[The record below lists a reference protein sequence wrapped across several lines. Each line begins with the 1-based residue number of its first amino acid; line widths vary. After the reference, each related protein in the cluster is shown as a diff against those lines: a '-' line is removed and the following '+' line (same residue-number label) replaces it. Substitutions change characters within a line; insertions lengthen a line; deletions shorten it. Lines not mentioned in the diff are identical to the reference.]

1 LDREYLINMKN
12 VTYPLVSVITPVF
25 NTEAYLQACIDS
37 VFAQA
42 EKNIELIL
50 VDDGSSDNSVSIA
63 KAASELDPRIHF
75 IQQENS
81 GPGAARNLGISL
93 AKGKYLFF
101 LDSDDLI
108 PAKGF
113 SMLIETAEKHGSEIT
128 CGILQSFN
136 SQRRWILPALIN
148 FQNLSIFNIALQSFP
163 NMQQHISPCGKLYL
177 RELICRTNIR
187 FLDKCFWGEDAYF
200 VLNLMRSSSRIT
212 LVSVISYQYR
222 GREGGDTNSLTSQI
236 RPELFA
242 DLERVASM
250 LNSDFKEIDTPEIKD
265 VRDLHFLRSMRYH
278 LARLIK
284 SQPEP
289 SVLESAMQSCQR
301 FLETT
306 QEATTIKFEPANSL
320 AFDLLRLGAFHAGKE
335 LLDKPISSNMLIN
348 ALALLEVEDD
358 IRAVRSIARASL
370 SLIKKPVTGKLESAQ
385 KVIKAVSA
393 ETGILAKKPIS
404 SPSSWHWRI
413 KVAMA
418 RTVSGIS
425 RRFLPDLWLVGER
438 AGDAAQDTG
447 YHFFSWACE
456 NKPKKN
462 VWFVTKKSSHEK
474 MPTHLAQRT
483 LRYGSLRHFIYFFAA
498 RALIYNDSYKD
509 VFYHWQKLAAK
520 KQLPKAEIG
529 VFIQHGIIGTS
540 RIQGYY
546 NYPAMLQ
553 RQQPADLFV
562 VSSSREKSFV
572 TQGLGHPN
580 NNVVITGLSRFDK
593 LPIGFHARACA
604 KPIILFVPTWRNWLR
619 WNTEEAFVS
628 SRFFKETFAWLRS
641 VELQRTLEKNGVKME
656 LLMHH
661 AFSKFSRHFQGVANE
676 NIRIADMNSCNVQ
689 EKLIESSLLVTD
701 YSSIGFDFA
710 YMEKPV
716 VYFQFD
722 REEFLAARG
731 GGFFEMENDLPG
743 PVVRTTQ
750 KLETEIE
757 KIIASDWM
765 MDDASKDKLHLFFD
779 SRDTNNSSRIFN
791 AIDDRLRSQSTKSDF
806 SSRLTSVNAT

>member
-1 LDREYLINMKN
+1 MKHVTHPLI
-12 VTYPLVSVITPVF
+12 SIITPVF

-42 EKNIELIL
+42 EKNVELIL
-50 VDDGSSDNSVSIA
+50 VDDGSSDDSVSIA
-63 KAASELDPRIHF
+63 KAACELNPRIRF
-75 IQQENS
+75 INQENA
-81 GPGAARNLGISL
+81 GPGTARNLGISL

-113 SMLIETAEKHGSEIT
+113 SMLIETAERHASEIT

-136 SQRRWILPALIN
+136 SQRRWILPALID
-148 FQNLSIFNIALQSFP
+148 FQSLSIFNISLQSFP
-163 NMQQHISPCGKLYL
+163 RMQQHVSPCGKLYL
-177 RELICRTNIR
+177 RDFIFRTNIR
-187 FLDKCFWGEDAYF
+187 FLDNCLWGEDSYF
-200 VLNLMRSSSRIT
+200 VLNLMRSSRRIT

-222 GREGGDTNSLTSQI
+222 GREGGDTNSLTSKI

-242 DLERVASM
+242 DLERVALM
-250 LNSDFKEIDTPEIKD
+250 LNSDFREIDTPEIKD

-278 LARLIK
+278 LTRLIK

-306 QEATTIKFEPANSL
+306 HEATTIKFEPANSL

-335 LLDKPISSNMLIN
+335 FLDKPIGFNILLNS
-348 ALALLEVEDD
+348 LALPEVESD

-370 SLIKKPVTGKLESAQ
+370 ALHKKPVTEEFKSTQ
-385 KVIKAVSA
+385 KVGKAVSA
-393 ETGILAKKPIS
+393 KSSALVKKPVP
-404 SPSSWHWRI
+404 SPWLWCI

-418 RTVSGIS
+418 KAVSGII
-425 RRFLPDLWLVGER
+425 RTVLPDLWLVGER
-438 AGDAAQDTG
+438 AGDAVQDTG
-447 YHFFSWACE
+447 YHFFSWMRKNQPE
-456 NKPKKN
+456 RN
-462 VWFVTKKSSHEK
+462 VWFVTKEQNLKK
-474 MPTHLAQRT
+474 IPTHFAQRT
-483 LRYGSLRHFIYFFAA
+483 LRYGSLRHFIYFFSA
-498 RALIYNDSYKD
+498 RALVYNDSYKD
-509 VFYHWQKLAAK
+509 VFYHWQRLATQNK
-520 KQLPKAEIG
+520 LPKAEIG
-529 VFIQHGIIGTS
+529 VFLQHGVIGTS

-546 NYPAMLQ
+546 NYPAMLL

-562 VSSSREKSFV
+562 VSSSREKTFV
-572 TQGLGHPN
+572 TQGLGHPE
-580 NNVVITGLSRFDK
+580 NNVVVTGLARFDQ
-593 LPIGFHARACA
+593 LPIGSHARACA
-604 KPIILFVPTWRNWLR
+604 KQLILFVPTWRNWLR
-619 WNTEEAFVS
+619 WNTEDAFVS
-628 SRFFKETFAWLRS
+628 SRFFKETFSWLRS
-641 VELQRTLEKNGVKME
+641 VELQRTLEKNGAKME

-661 AFSKFSRHFQGVANE
+661 AFSKFSRHFESVANE
-676 NIRIADMNSCNVQ
+676 NIKISDMNSCNVQ
-689 EKLIESSLLVTD
+689 KKLIESGLLVTD

-731 GGFFEMENDLPG
+731 GGFLEMENDLPG

-779 SRDTNNSSRIFN
+779 NRDTNNSSRIFN
-791 AIDDRLRSQSTKSDF
+791 VIDDRLRSQSLQSEF